1 MFIQLRKFTKTET
14 SLEGKPSL
22 LVVMMAAFATI
33 EKSIFSAVFI
43 HLYVRENSLWQKLP
57 GKVGG
62 FYAKEDLAAGVFY
75 PRSGLF
81 LHSCESYNDHCYQSI
96 KKLKSK
102 CTFRKKAYDPPTYSI
117 ILYRCCR
124 RLA

>member
-1 MFIQLRKFTKTET
+1 MSMFIQLRKFTKTET

-57 GKVGG
+57 GKV
-62 FYAKEDLAAGVFY
+62 EAA
-75 PRSGLF
+75 SM
-81 LHSCESYNDHCYQSI
+81 Q
-96 KKLKSK
+96 
-102 CTFRKKAYDPPTYSI
+102 RKT
-117 ILYRCCR
+117 
-124 RLA
+124 